1 MIGLFGWKKG
11 YQQILNKQG
20 SNMKDKINILA
31 ISGSLRV
38 SSSNTAVLRAIISM
52 APDNVEIKLYK
63 GVGELPHFNPDIDN
77 DNHLPDVVQTLRR
90 ELNEADGIM
99 ICTPEYAHNIPGSLK
114 NLLDWNVSTC
124 LLSNKPVA
132 VIATGEYAQ
141 QSLLKTLRLIEA
153 KTGEKTTL
161 LIPYSQSRI
170 DAEGNIKDT
179 ETIQELKEL
188 LYTFVQMIDQ
198 K

>member
-1 MIGLFGWKKG
+1 
-11 YQQILNKQG
+11 LN
-20 SNMKDKINILA
+20 KINILA
-31 ISGSLRV
+31 ISGSLRA
-38 SSSNTAVLRAIISM
+38 SSSNTSILQAAIKL
-52 APDNVEIKLYK
+52 APDNVEITLYE
-63 GVGELPHFNPDIDN
+63 GLGELPHFNPDIDN

-90 ELNEADGIM
+90 ELNEADGVM

-141 QSLLKTLRLIEA
+141 QSLLETLWLIEA
-153 KTGEKTTL
+153 KTWESTTL

-170 DAEGNIKDT
+170 DAEGNIKDA
-179 ETIQELKEL
+179 ETIQALKEL

>member
-1 MIGLFGWKKG
+1 M
-11 YQQILNKQG
+11 NKI
-20 SNMKDKINILA
+20 KILA
-31 ISGSLRV
+31 ISGSLRA
-38 SSSNTAVLRAIISM
+38 SSSNTAILRAVIKL
-52 APDNVEIKLYK
+52 APDNIEIKLYEGLGK
-63 GVGELPHFNPDIDN
+63 LPHFNPDLDN
-77 DNHLPDVVQTLRR
+77 DNPPEAILSLRN
-90 ELNEADGIM
+90 ELNEADGVM

-132 VIATGEYAQ
+132 VIATGDYAQ
-141 QSLLKTLRLIEA
+141 QSLLETLRLIEA
-153 KTGEKTTL
+153 KAGEKTTL

-170 DAEGNIKDT
+170 DAEGNIKDA
-179 ETIQELKEL
+179 ETLQVLKEL

>member
-1 MIGLFGWKKG
+1 M
-11 YQQILNKQG
+11 NKI
-20 SNMKDKINILA
+20 KILA
-31 ISGSLRV
+31 ISGSLRAN
-38 SSSNTAVLRAIISM
+38 SSNTTILRAVIKLT
-52 APDNVEIKLYK
+52 PDNIEIKLYEGLGK
-63 GVGELPHFNPDIDN
+63 LPHFNPDLDN
-77 DNHLPDVVQTLRR
+77 DNPPEAILSLRN
-90 ELNEADGIM
+90 ELNEADGVM

-141 QSLLKTLRLIEA
+141 QSLLETLRLIEA
-153 KTGEKTTL
+153 KAEEKTTL

-170 DAEGNIKDT
+170 DAEGNIKDA
-179 ETIQELKEL
+179 ETLQVLKEL